1 MSFRDFNG
9 CGIRIPFTKLSRSV
23 SGQRLFGPQVNW
35 ASQPL
40 DYNLEEKKTGS

>member
-1 MSFRDFNG
+1 M
-9 CGIRIPFTKLSRSV
+9 

-40 DYNLEEKKTGS
+40 DYNLEKKNVEAKALANYIIDQDDGI